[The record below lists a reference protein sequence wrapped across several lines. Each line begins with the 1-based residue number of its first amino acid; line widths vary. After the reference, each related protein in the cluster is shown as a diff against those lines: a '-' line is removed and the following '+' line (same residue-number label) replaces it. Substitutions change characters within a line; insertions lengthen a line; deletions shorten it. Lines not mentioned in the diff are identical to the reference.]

1 MKYSI
6 IIAMMFINCINSFPL
21 PLEYIHN
28 CKNFKNYKG
37 QRSPIVLNCLNE
49 KDDVVDANV
58 VYANVVDANVV
69 DANVVDDVVDAN
81 IVHANVVHANDV
93 ANANPNVVDVNSVV
107 EYFNDPRIHNMGNVG
122 FGGWVHAQL
131 APYATKMIDN
141 IRYDGNDIRALVIDR
156 YNLYYK
162 NKYNKC
168 PKIIDL
174 CCGIGISTM
183 ANQTG
188 IDTSYQMIDKAK
200 SIKDSKNY
208 HLRKGKKLFTKFKT
222 GNAENYGKNKQFD
235 CSTIMFALHE
245 MPQSAHKKIIQN
257 CFRISRDNVLFVDI
271 SPDYNPS
278 QIMIAGE
285 PYLLDYLANFDNLMK
300 TFGFSYIELVPGHVR
315 VWFYN
320 F

>member
-1 MKYSI
+1 MYVK
-6 IIAMMFINCINSFPL
+6 CIVSFPL
-21 PLEYIHN
+21 PLDYIHN

-37 QRSPIVLNCLNE
+37 TRSPIVTNCLSE
-49 KDDVVDANV
+49 KDDVVDANDLV
-58 VYANVVDANVV
+58 
-69 DANVVDDVVDAN
+69 DVVN
-81 IVHANVVHANDV
+81 SND
-93 ANANPNVVDVNSVV
+93 VV
-107 EYFNDPRIHNMGNVG
+107 EYFNDPRIHNMGNIG

-141 IRYDGNDIRALVIDR
+141 IRYDGIDIRKMVVNK
-156 YNLYYK
+156 YTTYYK

-188 IDTSYQMIDKAK
+188 IDTSYQMINKAK
-200 SIKDSKNY
+200 SIRDSKNY
-208 HLRKGKKLFTKFKT
+208 HLRRGRKLFTKFKT

-257 CFRISRDNVLFVDI
+257 CFRISRDNVVFVDI

-278 QIMIAGE
+278 EIMIAGE

-315 VWFYN
+315 VWFYT